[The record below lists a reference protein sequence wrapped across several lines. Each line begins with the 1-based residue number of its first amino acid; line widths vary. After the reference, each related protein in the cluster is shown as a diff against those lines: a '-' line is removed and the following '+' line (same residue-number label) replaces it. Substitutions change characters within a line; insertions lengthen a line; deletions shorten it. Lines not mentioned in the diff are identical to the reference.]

1 MNFLYALLQAV
12 GTDQTTLSWQQIADA
27 NATINDANIEQKIY
41 SACNYVLSHDASI
54 INKFVHG
61 GVTRNGHN
69 FGGGADLSKGSEQSK
84 LQVYNNQY
92 QKDSTIAQ
100 TYQSQADG
108 AVQSAQSQS
117 GQDGQNLA
125 NKAQLAQTM
134 TSILST
140 LSSVL
145 MQHY

>member
-41 SACNYVLSHDASI
+41 SACNAKLTSDANAINNYV
-54 INKFVHG
+54 
-61 GVTRNGHN
+61 HN
-69 FGGGADLSKGSEQSK
+69 NDMSKQSNQAQ